1 MIHNPW
7 TWAGGDADDL
17 RKVAEVLDQTLE
29 AIVASYKRKAPE
41 IDDGELRQMIKD
53 ETWLTASEATTLGFC
68 DEVLDGVAVKAV
80 VGDGGALRKYR
91 NTPQTLLAQLDKPPL
106 SDTPAPT
113 EDPVLEPDPE
123 PL

>member
-1 MIHNPW
+1 MRRRARSRPPW

-53 ETWLTASEATTLGFC
+53 ETWLTASEAKTLGLC

-80 VGDGGALRKYR
+80 VGDGGALR
-91 NTPQTLLAQLDKPPL
+91 
-106 SDTPAPT
+106 
-113 EDPVLEPDPE
+113 
-123 PL
+123 